1 LDVIVTPADEHG
13 EEWYLA
19 DLLGRSMGR
28 VEKVGNGFLILA
40 AGKAIERMAKLHPGP
55 YPSLDDALAAIE
67 THTRGTC
74 RRAG

>member
-13 EEWYLA
+13 EEWNLT

-28 VEKVGNGFLILA
+28 VEKVAQGFLVQA
-40 AGKAIERMAKLHPGP
+40 AGNATETMAKMHRGP
-55 YPSLDDALAAIE
+55 YRSLDDALAAIE

-74 RRAG
+74 RRA